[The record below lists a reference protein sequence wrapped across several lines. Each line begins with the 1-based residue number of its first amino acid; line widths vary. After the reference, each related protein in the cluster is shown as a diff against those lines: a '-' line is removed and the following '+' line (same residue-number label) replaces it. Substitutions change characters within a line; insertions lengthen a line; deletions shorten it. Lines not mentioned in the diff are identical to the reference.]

1 MERLLGWSICSG
13 IGWSVSTGEGGQFTP
28 EYVVS
33 LLRFFQL
40 DYKNPV
46 NRHNK
51 VADLRYIKE
60 LLGHNSSKKTKT

>member
-28 EYVVS
+28 
-33 LLRFFQL
+33 FFPT

-46 NRHNK
+46 NRQHK
-51 VADLRYIKE
+51 VASLKQKRKQMTDIE
-60 LLGHNSSKKTKT
+60 LTKNE